1 MEANSV
7 DSSISYCCHLSELG
21 LRLCMS
27 EIYARRNL
35 GLEA

>member
-1 MEANSV
+1 MEANCV
-7 DSSISYCCHLSELG
+7 DSFTFYCCHLSELG